1 MKLRGPIFFS
11 VLVITLLVAA
21 FYPKTDNAE
30 KDAVLMRAILTF
42 VGQLH
47 YQPKQLNDDF
57 SQKLY
62 DLYLERIDV
71 RRLFLTQ
78 EDLKKLE
85 PYRTKLDDEAA
96 AGKFEFFNQSLEL
109 LHASV
114 QKTQGYYREILAKP
128 FEFSTDES
136 IELDSEKRPFSK
148 DNAAL
153 KDYWR
158 RYLKYEAMTR
168 VADKLEAQK
177 NTGEEGSRKTM
188 EELEAE
194 ARKDVLKMMNDWYDR
209 LGKIKRSTRLSYY
222 LNTIT
227 NLYDPHS
234 DYLEPIDKQ
243 NFDIRFSGRL
253 EGIGATLQT
262 VGDNTKV
269 SSIVVGGPAWKGKE
283 LQEND
288 LILKV
293 AQGDD
298 GEWKDITGMLVD
310 DVVQLVRGNKGTK
323 VRLTI
328 KKVDGS
334 IKEIAI
340 IRDVVI
346 IEEGFAKSLILDG
359 TTPQEKVGYIYLPR
373 FYADFEHADGRF
385 SAKDIA
391 VEIEKLKSEKV
402 SGIILDLRNNGGGS
416 LNDVVQMSGY
426 FIEQGPIVQVK
437 AKGQNPDVLDD
448 TDPRVQY
455 NGALIVMVN
464 HFSASASEILAAAL
478 QDYGRAVIVGTNTY
492 GKGTVQRFYDLDRG
506 IKGYEEVKPLGEVKL
521 TVQKFYRINGGSTQ
535 LRGVTP
541 DIVLPD
547 QYSYIEVGEKE
558 EEYPL
563 EWTEIAPLQY
573 KQNVYKIA
581 NLSKI
586 KAESEKRTAANPIFR
601 KVAENAKR
609 LKAQS
614 DQTNYPLRLDA
625 YMALSTKQ
633 ETESKAYEGLFKDV
647 INRGVRNLEVDLPS
661 IHQDES
667 KKARNEDFVQTV
679 SKDVYINETLNIMHD
694 LVKSRNDVAKSKQ

>member
-11 VLVITLLVAA
+11 VMLITLLVAA
-21 FYPKTDNAE
+21 FYPKVDNAE
-30 KDAVLMRAILTF
+30 KEAVLMRAILTF

-47 YQPKQLNDDF
+47 FQPKQMNDAF

-62 DLYLERIDV
+62 DMYLDRMDSG
-71 RRLFLTQ
+71 RRFLTQ

-85 PYRTKLDDEAA
+85 PYKTQLDDEAL
-96 AGKFEFFNQSLEL
+96 AGNFDFFNISLDL
-109 LHASV
+109 LTNGMK
-114 QKTQGYYREILAKP
+114 KTQGFYREILGKP
-128 FEFSTDES
+128 FDFTVNETV
-136 IELDSEKRPFSK
+136 ELDGEKRNFPK
-148 DNAAL
+148 DDAEL

-158 RYLKYEAMTR
+158 RYLKYEVMSR
-168 VADKLEAQK
+168 VADKLEEQK
-177 NTGEEGSRKTM
+177 TKGEEGSPKST

-194 ARKDVLKMMNDWYDR
+194 ARKDVLKLMDDWYDR
-209 LGKIKRSTRLSYY
+209 LNKLKRSTRLSYY

-262 VGDNTKV
+262 VGDYTKV

-288 LILKV
+288 IILKV
-293 AQGDD
+293 AQGDN
-298 GEWKDITGMLVD
+298 GEWKDVTGMVVD
-310 DVVQLVRGNKGTK
+310 DVVQLVRGEKGTK

-334 IKEIAI
+334 IKEISI
-340 IRDVVI
+340 IREVI
-346 IEEGFAKSLILDG
+346 ILEEGFAKSLILDG
-359 TTPQEKVGYIYLPR
+359 ASPDEKIGYIYLPR

-391 VEIEKLKSEKV
+391 EEIDKLKKEKV
-402 SGIILDLRNNGGGS
+402 NGIILDLRNNGGGS

-437 AKGQNPDVLDD
+437 SKAQNPDVLDD

-455 NGALIVMVN
+455 GGPLIVMVN

-506 IKGYEEVKPLGEVKL
+506 VRGYEELKPLGEIKL
-521 TVQKFYRINGGSTQ
+521 TVQKFYRIDGGSTQ

-547 QYSYIEVGEKE
+547 NYSFIEVGEKE

-573 KQNVYKIA
+573 KQNVYKIP
-581 NLSKI
+581 NLNKI
-586 KAESEKRTAANPIFR
+586 KAESEKRIAKNPVFQKITD
-601 KVAENAKR
+601 NAKR
-609 LKAQS
+609 LKTQG
-614 DQTNYPLRLDA
+614 DETTYPLRLED
-625 YMALSTKQ
+625 YMAMSEKRQ
-633 ETESKAYEGLFKDV
+633 MESKAYESLFKNV
-647 INRGVRNLEVDLPS
+647 VNKGVRNLEVDIPS

-667 KKARNEDFVQTV
+667 KKARNQDFVQTV
-679 SKDVYINETLNIMHD
+679 SKDVYINETLLIMHD
-694 LVKSRNDVAKSKQ
+694 LIKNGVASR

>member
-11 VLVITLLVAA
+11 VMLITLLVAA
-21 FYPKTDNAE
+21 FYPKVDNEE

-47 YQPKQLNDDF
+47 YQPKQMNDAF
-57 SQKLY
+57 SEKLY
-62 DLYLERIDV
+62 DLYLDRIDSG
-71 RRLFLTQ
+71 RRFLTQ

-85 PYRTKLDDEAA
+85 SYKLQLDDEAL
-96 AGKFEFFNQSLEL
+96 AGNFDFFNLSLDL
-109 LHASV
+109 LNKGMK
-114 QKTQGYYREILAKP
+114 KTQGYYQEILAQP
-128 FEFSTDES
+128 FDFASNEN
-136 IELDSEKRPFSK
+136 IELDSDKRNFSK
-148 DNAAL
+148 NDAEL

-158 RYLKYEAMTR
+158 RYLKYEVMIR
-168 VADKLEAQK
+168 VADKLEDQK
-177 NTGEEGSRKTM
+177 NASEGGDGKSMKEM
-188 EELEAE
+188 EAD
-194 ARKDVLKMMNDWYDR
+194 ARKEVLKLMDDWYDR
-209 LGKIKRSTRLSYY
+209 LNKLKRSTRLSYY

-262 VGDNTKV
+262 VGDYTKV
-269 SSIVVGGPAWKGKE
+269 SSIVVGGPAWKTGE
-283 LQEND
+283 LKEND
-288 LILKV
+288 IILKV
-293 AQGDD
+293 AQGDN
-298 GEWKDITGMLVD
+298 GEWKDVTGMIVD
-310 DVVQLVRGNKGTK
+310 DVVQFVRGEKGTK

-334 IKEIAI
+334 IKEISI
-340 IRDVVI
+340 IREVI
-346 IEEGFAKSLILDG
+346 VIEEGFAKSLILDG
-359 TTPQEKVGYIYLPR
+359 AAPDEKIGYIFLPR

-391 VEIEKLKSEKV
+391 EELEKLKKV
-402 SGIILDLRNNGGGS
+402 KVNGIILDLRNNGGGS

-437 AKGQNPDVLDD
+437 SKAQNPDVLDD

-455 NGALIVMVN
+455 GGPVIVMVN

-506 IKGYEEVKPLGEVKL
+506 VRGFEELKPLGEIKL

-541 DIVLPD
+541 DIILPD
-547 QYSYIEVGEKE
+547 NYSYIEVGEKE

-573 KQNVYKIA
+573 KQNAYKLP
-581 NLSKI
+581 NLSRI
-586 KAESEKRTAANPIFR
+586 KAESEKRVAKNPLFQKIT
-601 KVAENAKR
+601 ENAKR
-609 LKAQS
+609 LKSRS
-614 DQTNYPLRLDA
+614 DETSYPLQLEA
-625 YMALSTKQ
+625 YISMSDKQ
-633 ETESKAYEGLFKDV
+633 QAESKAYEELFKNIV
-647 INRGVRNLEVDLPS
+647 NKGVRNLEVDLPS
-661 IHQDES
+661 IHKDES
-667 KKARNEDFVQTV
+667 KQARNDDFKETV
-679 SKDVYINETLNIMHD
+679 SKDVYINETLMIMHD
-694 LVKSRNDVAKSKQ
+694 LIKNGVASR

>member
-11 VLVITLLVAA
+11 VMLITLLVAA
-21 FYPKTDNAE
+21 FYPKVDPAE
-30 KDAVLMRAILTF
+30 KDAVLMRAILTY

-62 DLYLERIDV
+62 DLYLDRIDSG
-71 RRLFLTQ
+71 RRFLTQ
-78 EDLKKLE
+78 EDLKKVE
-85 PYRTKLDDEAA
+85 QYRTQLDDEAL
-96 AGKFEFFNQSLEL
+96 AGNFQFFNLSLEL
-109 LHASV
+109 LTNGMK
-114 QKTQGYYREILAKP
+114 KTQGYYREILGQP
-128 FEFSTDES
+128 MEFTANES
-136 IELDSEKRPFSK
+136 IELDGEKRNFPK
-148 DNAAL
+148 NDAEM

-158 RYLKYEAMTR
+158 RYLKYEVMTR
-168 VADKLEAQK
+168 VADKVEEQK
-177 NTGEEGSRKTM
+177 NTGEEGSRKSN
-188 EELEAE
+188 EELEVE
-194 ARKDVLKMMNDWYDR
+194 SRKEVLKLMDDWYER
-209 LGKIKRSTRLSYY
+209 LFKLKRSTRLSYY

-269 SSIVVGGPAWKGKE
+269 SSIVVGGPAWKAKE

-288 LILKV
+288 IIQKV
-293 AQGDD
+293 AQGDN
-298 GEWKDITGMLVD
+298 GEWKDITGMVVD
-310 DVVQLVRGNKGTK
+310 DVVQLVRGEKGTK
-323 VRLTI
+323 VRLQI
-328 KKVDGS
+328 KKVDGT
-334 IKEIAI
+334 IKEINI
-340 IRDVVI
+340 IREVI
-346 IEEGFAKSLILDG
+346 VLEEGFAKSLILDG
-359 TTPQEKVGYIYLPR
+359 ATPQEKVGYIYLPR

-385 SAKDIA
+385 SAKDIE

-437 AKGQNPDVLDD
+437 SKAQNPDVLDD
-448 TDPRVQY
+448 SDPRVQY
-455 NGALIVMVN
+455 NGPLIVMVN

-506 IKGYEEVKPLGEVKL
+506 IKGFEEVKPLGEVKL

-547 QYSYIEVGEKE
+547 NYAYIKVGEKE
-558 EEYPL
+558 EEFPL
-563 EWTEIAPLQY
+563 EWTEIASLQY
-573 KQNVYKIA
+573 KQNVYKIP
-581 NLSKI
+581 NLSKV
-586 KAESEKRTAANPIFR
+586 KAESEKRVAKNPVFQ

-609 LKAQS
+609 LKSQS
-614 DQTNYPLRLDA
+614 DESNYPLKLEA
-625 YMALSTKQ
+625 YLAMSEKQ
-633 ETESKAYEGLFKDV
+633 QMESKAYEGLFKNV
-647 INRGVRNLEVDLPS
+647 VNKGVRNLEVDIPS
-661 IHQDES
+661 IHQDDS
-667 KKARNEDFVQTV
+667 KKARNDDFVQTV
-679 SKDVYINETLNIMHD
+679 AKDVYINETINILHD
-694 LVKSRNDVAKSKQ
+694 LIKKN